1 MKAFEK
7 IIGRVSDIMTVE
19 RIMKFLKEDAEAMVG
34 WDSDH
39 SKKVIVEI
47 SIKEVEDRVVT

>member
-19 RIMKFLKEDAEAMVG
+19 RIMKFLKGDAEAMVG